1 MKKARYTRKEKE
13 LTLCAQPSFTASVLK
28 KLFLLCILATYIH
41 KSYWNSVY
49 SRH

>member
-28 KLFLLCILATYIH
+28 KKFFIMYFGNLHT
-41 KSYWNSVY
+41 
-49 SRH
+49 